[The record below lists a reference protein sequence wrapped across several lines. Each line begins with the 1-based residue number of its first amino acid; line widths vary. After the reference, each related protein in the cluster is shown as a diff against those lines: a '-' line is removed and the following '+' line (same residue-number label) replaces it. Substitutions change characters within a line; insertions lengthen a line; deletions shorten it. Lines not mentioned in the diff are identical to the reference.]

1 MKIALA
7 QVNPTVGDF
16 TGNAAKL
23 RRFSL
28 DARERGAELVVFPEL
43 AVCGYPPRDLV
54 ESPAFVARSRQILEQ
69 LAAEISGIAII
80 AGLPTPAAH
89 ETGKTVMNSAA
100 LLREGRIDFIQ
111 SKRLLPTYDVFDEMR
126 NFSPALT
133 QRLFC
138 MDGKAVA
145 LTICEDA
152 WNDKAFWSRRM
163 YGQDP
168 VEDLVRAGGEL
179 VLNISASPFNVG
191 KRELRQAM
199 LASIA
204 RQHRV
209 PVLLVNQVGGN
220 DSLVFDG
227 SSLALNTAGEV
238 VAQAKS
244 FEEDL
249 ILVDTVAM
257 SGDMHQPAGAGVA
270 AEEGSAYAALV
281 LGTRDYVRKCGFGKV
296 VVGLSGGIDSALTA
310 VIAVDALGA
319 ENVIGVSMPSQ
330 YSSEGS
336 ITDAR
341 ELARNLGIRFEVV
354 PIKEIFEAYRS
365 ALAGVFQGMA
375 EDVTEE
381 NLQARARGGLLMAVA
396 NKFSALVLT
405 TGNKSELGV
414 GYCTLYGDMV
424 GGLAVISDVPKTLVY
439 RLARYVNSQRK
450 IIPEASITKPPSAEL
465 RPGQKDSDSLPPY
478 EVLDRILE
486 EYVGNLKS
494 APEIAALTG
503 YDDKIIEFVIGLIN
517 RSEYKRQQA
526 APGIRISTKAFGIGR
541 RFPIAARH
549 QV

>member
-1 MKIALA
+1 VKIALA
-7 QVNPTVGDF
+7 QINPTVGDF

-23 RRFSL
+23 RQFSL
-28 DARERGAELVVFPEL
+28 DARQRGAELVVFPEL

-69 LAAEISGIAII
+69 LTAEISGIAII

-111 SKRLLPTYDVFDEMR
+111 SKRLLPTYDVFDEAR
-126 NFSPALT
+126 NFSPALV
-133 QRLFC
+133 QRPFC
-138 MDGKAVA
+138 LGGKSVA

-163 YGQDP
+163 YGHDP
-168 VEDLVRAGGEL
+168 VEDLVRAGGEI
-179 VLNISASPFNVG
+179 VLNISASPFSVG

-227 SSLALNTAGEV
+227 NSLALNPDGGV

-249 ILVDTVAM
+249 ILVDTAAMTGDVHPQVAT
-257 SGDMHQPAGAGVA
+257 D
-270 AEEGSAYAALV
+270 EGSAYAALV
-281 LGTRDYVRKCGFGKV
+281 LGTRDYVRKCGFRKV

-341 ELARNLGIRFEVV
+341 ELAQNLGIRFDVV

-396 NKFSALVLT
+396 NKFAALVLT

-439 RLARYVNSQRK
+439 RLARYVNSQREV
-450 IIPEASITKPPSAEL
+450 IPEASITKPPSAEL

-503 YDDKIIEFVIGLIN
+503 YDDKVIEFVIGLIN

-526 APGIRISTKAFGIGR
+526 APGIRISTKAFGVGR